1 MHYTDIAHSTCE
13 LVTDQ
18 TTKSVNLITNEPW
31 SEIKVFTLILTQ
43 TYTPIIYIV
52 DLFRLLLKKYLI
64 NRQNEENLYVNI
76 VILKSY

>member
-1 MHYTDIAHSTCE
+1 MNHE
-13 LVTDQ
+13 
-18 TTKSVNLITNEPW
+18 
-31 SEIKVFTLILTQ
+31 SEVKVFTLIFLHRHIHQ
-43 TYTPIIYIV
+43 LYIV